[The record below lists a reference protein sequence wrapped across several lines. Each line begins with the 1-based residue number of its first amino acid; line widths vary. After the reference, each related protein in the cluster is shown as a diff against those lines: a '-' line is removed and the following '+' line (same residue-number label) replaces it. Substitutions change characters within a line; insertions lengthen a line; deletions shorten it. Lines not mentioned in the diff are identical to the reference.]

1 MPDSGGEKKRL
12 VISSCTVN
20 DGNISVEDKKFE
32 VMLNPCEC
40 SLDQDIAYNQTEALG
55 QIGSDQK
62 FCTIKPKTLSFKIV
76 LDGTGAVPYPSGD
89 TWPYSVKELLEKL
102 DGIVSRYD
110 GEKHE
115 PNVVQVLWGSLIFY
129 GRLTS
134 KTVEYTMY
142 KPSGEPL
149 RASVSLAFASYLS
162 REEEARRANKSSP
175 DLTHGVEF
183 KAGDSLPLL
192 CYRIYRDAS
201 YYAKVAKA
209 NNIVNF
215 RQIEPGTRIW
225 FPPLR

>member
-1 MPDSGGEKKRL
+1 MVAAGGEKKRL
-12 VISSCTVN
+12 VISSCTVD
-20 DGNISVEDKKFE
+20 DGKISVEDDKFE
-32 VMLNPCEC
+32 VMLNPSGF
-40 SLDQDIAYNQTEALG
+40 SLDQDIAYNKTEALG

-62 FCTIKPKTLSFKIV
+62 FSSIKPKTLSFKIV

-89 TWPYSVKELLEKL
+89 DGPLSVKDLLKKL
-102 DGIVSRYD
+102 DDIVSKYD

-115 PNVVQVLWGSLIFY
+115 PNIVQVLWGSLIFY
-129 GRLTS
+129 GRQTS
-134 KTVEYTMY
+134 KEIEYTMY

-149 RASVSLAFASYLS
+149 RASVSLGFSSYLS
-162 REEEARRANKSSP
+162 REEEAHRANKSSP

-183 KAGDSLPLL
+183 KAGDTLPLL
-192 CYRIYRDAS
+192 CYRIYKDAS
-201 YYAKVAKA
+201 YYAKVARA

>member
-1 MPDSGGEKKRL
+1 MVVFDGEKKRL
-12 VISSCTVN
+12 VISSCKVD
-20 DGNISVEDKKFE
+20 DGKISVEKDQFE
-32 VMLNPCEC
+32 VMLNPSEC
-40 SLDQDIAYNQTEALG
+40 SLEQDIAYNKIEALG

-62 FCTIKPKTLSFKIV
+62 FCSIKPETLSFKIV
-76 LDGTGAVPYPSGD
+76 LDGTGAVPYPSGGGAL
-89 TWPYSVKELLEKL
+89 SVKELIKKL
-102 DGIVSRYD
+102 DDIVSKYD

-115 PNVVQVLWGSLIFY
+115 PNIVQVLWGSLIFY
-129 GRLTS
+129 GRMSS
-134 KTVEYTMY
+134 KKIEYTMY

-149 RASVSLAFASYLS
+149 RASVSLGFESYLS
-162 REEEARRANKSSP
+162 REEEALRANKSSP

-192 CYRIYRDAS
+192 CYRIYKDAS
-201 YYAKVAKA
+201 YYAEVARA